1 MNRKSLAIGF
11 VLSGTLI
18 LGSPQADGRTTP
30 STISFSGTFVS
41 TQIDTNGDGQ
51 KATFQS
57 MGTKGTG
64 GSGTIQGVNE
74 IVFSGPTTCPNGN
87 AGFGFTL
94 LRQLNPAAPA
104 QFVSRVNSTG
114 DLIFS
119 EQTTVTLCFDPVTSI
134 SFFSTTNN
142 ITGGTGGFEG
152 ATGTSECEGTTK
164 TLFDDGAGNQ
174 FGEQS
179 GTCTATITTP

>member
-1 MNRKSLAIGF
+1 MNRKSLARGF

-74 IVFSGPTTCPNGN
+74 IVFLAQP
-87 AGFGFTL
+87 
-94 LRQLNPAAPA
+94 RVQMEMPALG
-104 QFVSRVNSTG
+104 SRCYDS
-114 DLIFS
+114 
-119 EQTTVTLCFDPVTSI
+119 
-134 SFFSTTNN
+134 
-142 ITGGTGGFEG
+142 
-152 ATGTSECEGTTK
+152 
-164 TLFDDGAGNQ
+164 
-174 FGEQS
+174 
-179 GTCTATITTP
+179 